1 MARRPTHPR
10 IVPVED
16 WRDGAEA
23 DPGFVTALARGLEL
37 LRVFGAEDRYL
48 GNGELSKRTGIPKST
63 VSRLTQTLTALGYLR
78 YLPHLERYQ
87 LGPGVL
93 ALGYRYL
100 ASDGV
105 RDLARPHMQ
114 ALADRTDCSVAL
126 GTADRTA
133 MVYLDV
139 AQGRGPLIL
148 RLDVGSRIPMPVT
161 AMGRA
166 YLVALGDQER
176 QRLYMQLHR
185 RYGHEWEAMR
195 DGVEKARLYFRDHGY
210 CISEGSW
217 NRDVHSAA
225 VPLVLEGGA
234 HIVVVNCGGAAGRLS
249 RDVLERS
256 IGPKLLDL
264 AEQVRRELGAAR
276 VRPSEGPSLARLGE
290 AGAAE

>member
-16 WRDGAEA
+16 WRDGPEA
-23 DPGFVTALARGLEL
+23 DPSFVMALARGLEL

-48 GNGELSKRTGIPKST
+48 GNGELSKRTGIPKSS
-63 VSRLTQTLTALGYLR
+63 VSRLTQTLTSLGYLR

-100 ASDGV
+100 AADGV
-105 RDLARPHMQ
+105 RELARPHMQ
-114 ALADRTDCSVAL
+114 DLADRTNCSVAL
-126 GTADRTA
+126 GTADRSA

-139 AQGRGPLIL
+139 AQGEGPLIL
-148 RLDVGSRIPMPVT
+148 RLEVGSRIPMPVT

-166 YLVALGDQER
+166 YLAASGEVER
-176 QRLYMQLHR
+176 EKVLRQLQRHHR
-185 RYGHEWEAMR
+185 DDWPKP
-195 DGVEKARLYFRDHGY
+195 KAGLDDAIKYHADHGF

-217 NRDVHSAA
+217 NGDVHSAG

-234 HIVVVNCGGAAGRLS
+234 QIVAFNCGGSSGRLTRS
-249 RDVLERS
+249 VLERK
-256 IGPKLLDL
+256 IGPRLVRL
-264 AEQVRRELGAAR
+264 ADSVRRDLGPGPAMRHA
-276 VRPSEGPSLARLGE
+276 SERSV
-290 AGAAE
+290 AER